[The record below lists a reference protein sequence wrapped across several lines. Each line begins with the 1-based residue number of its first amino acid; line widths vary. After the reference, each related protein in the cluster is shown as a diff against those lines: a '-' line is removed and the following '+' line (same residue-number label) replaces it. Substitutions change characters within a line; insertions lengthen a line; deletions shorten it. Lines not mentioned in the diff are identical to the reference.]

1 MSRCLWRSS
10 ANVYLFRT
18 IGDIVVKHQTV
29 FEASSTKIRRRR
41 EINWYISHTARTRTP
56 FPLYSALIKMLRILL
71 FNFIAYTRETISKP
85 AVSSVRGSKRSEIE
99 RKKRGNRGLYV
110 SVEQE
115 SEVQT
120 LGLPPLLLQM
130 TRQSIRLWPHRGW
143 DPANKKGLV
152 PFFSVLSLYPPYFF
166 LFFSSDSKLL
176 SILRNDEVDWTRKF
190 QYISYQILVEIQSA
204 ICR

>member
-143 DPANKKGLV
+143 DPANKKGPV
-152 PFFSVLSLYPPYFF
+152 PFFSVLSLYPSYFF
-166 LFFSSDSKLL
+166 SFLRPTRSFSRYWETMK
-176 SILRNDEVDWTRKF
+176 SIELGNFNT
-190 QYISYQILVEIQSA
+190 SA
-204 ICR
+204 IRF

>member
-99 RKKRGNRGLYV
+99 K
-110 SVEQE
+110 
-115 SEVQT
+115 
-120 LGLPPLLLQM
+120 
-130 TRQSIRLWPHRGW
+130 
-143 DPANKKGLV
+143 KKGGIEVCTYQWNKSQRSRHWDSHLYCYKWHGSQFASD
-152 PFFSVLSLYPPYFF
+152 PIAGGIQQTRKDLSLFSPSFRSTLRLFSLFF
-166 LFFSSDSKLL
+166 LRLEASLDTEKRWSRS
-176 SILRNDEVDWTRKF
+176 KF
-190 QYISYQILVEIQSA
+190 QYIGYQILVEIQSA

>member
-99 RKKRGNRGLYV
+99 RKKGGIEVCTYQWNKSQRSRHWDSHLYCYKWHG
-110 SVEQE
+110 SQFA
-115 SEVQT
+115 SDPIAGGIQQT
-120 LGLPPLLLQM
+120 RKDLSL
-130 TRQSIRLWPHRGW
+130 
-143 DPANKKGLV
+143 
-152 PFFSVLSLYPPYFF
+152 FFSVLSLYPSYFF
-166 LFFSSDSKLL
+166 SFLRPTRSFSRYWETMK
-176 SILRNDEVDWTRKF
+176 SIELGNFNT
-190 QYISYQILVEIQSA
+190 SA
-204 ICR
+204 IRF